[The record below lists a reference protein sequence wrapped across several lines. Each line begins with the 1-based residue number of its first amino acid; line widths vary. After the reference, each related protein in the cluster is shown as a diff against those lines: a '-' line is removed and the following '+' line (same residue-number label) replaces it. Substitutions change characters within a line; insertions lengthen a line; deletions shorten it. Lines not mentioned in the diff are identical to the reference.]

1 MRPLRGASFYH
12 GPPRRPKP
20 GAAPARTLTAM
31 DILSRIIGR
40 LRGET
45 PGAPQRLPSPD
56 ALVLLTRPYGE
67 AQAQLFRDMLEQEG
81 VRSLIKNRD
90 PVSARAGGMG
100 PPWAYELWVLR
111 RDLRRAREIL
121 ALSGDTA

>member
-1 MRPLRGASFYH
+1 MSL
-12 GPPRRPKP
+12 
-20 GAAPARTLTAM
+20 
-31 DILSRIIGR
+31 LSRIIER
-40 LRGET
+40 LRGE
-45 PGAPQRLPSPD
+45 PDRAPVRLPSPG
-56 ALVLLTRPYGE
+56 ALVLLVRPHGE
-67 AQAQLFRDMLEQEG
+67 AEAQLFRDMLEQEG

-121 ALSGDTA
+121 DLPSDGTWRANDT